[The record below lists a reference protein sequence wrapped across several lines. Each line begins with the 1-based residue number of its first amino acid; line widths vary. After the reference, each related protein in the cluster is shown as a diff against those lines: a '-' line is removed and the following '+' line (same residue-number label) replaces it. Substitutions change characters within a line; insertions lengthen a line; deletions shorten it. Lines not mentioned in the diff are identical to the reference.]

1 MALITRASTAHIDA
15 TTAMKAPQ
23 LSGDYIAGEALDAVA
38 PCYIKEVVDG
48 KMMVYM
54 SNGTA
59 ADAAAAVDG
68 FTPVAYAEG
77 EPVTLYGPGTR
88 FGYGTGLTA
97 PTALFLGETA
107 GRLDDGA
114 TTGGEVAI
122 AKIISPTDIVVRAL
136 VA

>member
-1 MALITRASTAHIDA
+1 MALVTRA
-15 TTAMKAPQ
+15 TTAHLDTTTGMKAAQ

-38 PCYIKEVVDG
+38 PCYVKEFVGG

-59 ADAAAAVDG
+59 ADAAAKVDG
-68 FTPVAYAEG
+68 FTPVAYAAG
-77 EPVTLYGPGTR
+77 EPVKLFGPHTR
-88 FGYGTGLTA
+88 FGYGTFAA
-97 PTALFLGETA
+97 PGPLYLGATA
-107 GRLDDGA
+107 GRLDSAA
-114 TTGGEVAI
+114 TTGGTVPI